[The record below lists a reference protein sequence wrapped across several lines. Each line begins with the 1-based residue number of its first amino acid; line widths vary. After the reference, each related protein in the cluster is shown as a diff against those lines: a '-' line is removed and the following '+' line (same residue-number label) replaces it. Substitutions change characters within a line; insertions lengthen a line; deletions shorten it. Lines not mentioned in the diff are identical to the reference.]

1 MSTISRTCSSLQDV
15 QSSPSSV
22 ALDIDRV
29 GVKHVKLPLVV
40 KDRDKGRQ
48 HTVASVD
55 MGVDL
60 PAAFKG
66 THMSRFV
73 EALENWREASA
84 EELDYASMKRLL
96 SDVLER
102 LNARRAYARFSFPY
116 FRMRKAPVSERCAP
130 VQYQCRLTGELE
142 QGQEGPRF
150 LLELEVPVTTVCPC
164 SKAISR
170 AGAHGQRAAVRM
182 ALRMSRFEWLEGFID
197 IAEESGSAPIYT
209 LLKRPD
215 EKFVTEQAYDNA
227 LFVEDV
233 VRNVATRLESH
244 THVTWFSVEVESEES
259 IHGHNAFASIERT
272 VTQRT

>member
-1 MSTISRTCSSLQDV
+1 MNTTSEAGSLLTDV

-29 GVKHVKLPLVV
+29 GIKHVELPLVV
-40 KDRDKGRQ
+40 KDRDMGRQ
-48 HTVASVD
+48 HTVACID

-60 PAAFKG
+60 PAAYKG

-84 EELDYASMKRLL
+84 EELDYNSMKRLL
-96 SDVLER
+96 SDVLTR
-102 LNARRAYARFSFPY
+102 LNAHRAYARFSFPY
-116 FRMRKAPVSERCAP
+116 FRTRHAPISGQAAPVR
-130 VQYQCRLTGELE
+130 YRCRLTGELE

-170 AGAHGQRAAVRM
+170 AGAHGQRATVRM
-182 ALRMSRFEWLEGFID
+182 GIRMKRFEWLEGFID

-233 VRNVATRLESH
+233 VRNVATRLEQH
-244 THVTWFSVEVESEES
+244 AHVTWFRVEVESEES
-259 IHGHNAFASIERT
+259 IHGHNAFASIERS
-272 VTQRT
+272 VPGV